1 MTTDVTAL
9 RRAEARF
16 RGLLESAPDG
26 IVVVDRSGT
35 IVIVNS
41 QTERMFGYNRD
52 ELIGNKIELLVP
64 VTSRGHHV
72 SDRSAYAADPRTR
85 PMGAG
90 RALTGRKKNGGEF
103 PVEISLSPL
112 QTEHGLLVTA
122 VIRDIS
128 RRKRDEA
135 KFRTLVETIPA
146 VTFPTGD
153 QVDESDVATIT

>member
-1 MTTDVTAL
+1 MENTPDVVAL

-26 IVVVDRSGT
+26 IVVVDGAGT

-41 QTERMFGYNRD
+41 QTERMFGYSRE

-64 VTSRGHHV
+64 AGAHAQHAR
-72 SDRSAYAADPRTR
+72 DRAAYSADPRTR

-90 RALTGRKKNGGEF
+90 RALTGRTKSGSEF

-112 QTEHGLLVTA
+112 LT
-122 VIRDIS
+122 
-128 RRKRDEA
+128 DE
-135 KFRTLVETIPA
+135 E
-146 VTFPTGD
+146 
-153 QVDESDVATIT
+153 